1 MGSRSGASNPGLVA
15 MHTKSGSA
23 AGQALSLN
31 AGVQVSE
38 AVIVLELRCA
48 DDGKAVQGNHAALQL
63 PLTAEQRT
71 VLRGR
76 RQTPCGQALLLQL
89 PREGALCPGDRL
101 TDAAGSVQVEVFAA
115 SEALMRVEADST
127 LELLQAAY
135 HLGNRHVALEL
146 HDHELLLPQDP
157 VLETML
163 QQRGLVLSH
172 CQRPFLPEGG
182 AYGRHSH
189 P

>member
-1 MGSRSGASNPGLVA
+1 MAPFLALPTRSWAAFRALGPIAAAEAARSTTRLA
-15 MHTKSGSA
+15 RRRAFSA
-23 AGQALSLN
+23 AFSVATVAEGIARSP
-31 AGVQVSE
+31 AG
-38 AVIVLELRCA
+38 
-48 DDGKAVQGNHAALQL
+48 LQL
-63 PLTAEQRT
+63 SLTAEQRT

-76 RQTPCGQALLLQL
+76 RQTPCGREVLLQL
-89 PREGALCPGDRL
+89 PRDGALRPGDRL
-101 TDAAGSVQVEVFAA
+101 TDAVGSVQVEVIAA
-115 SEALMRVEADST
+115 PEALMRVEADSA

-146 HDHELLLPQDP
+146 HEHELLLPQDP
-157 VLETML
+157 VLEALL

>member
-1 MGSRSGASNPGLVA
+1 

-23 AGQALSLN
+23 AGQAFSLKI
-31 AGVQVSE
+31 GVMVSE
-38 AVIVLELRCA
+38 AVIVLERRCA
-48 DDGKAVQGNHAALQL
+48 DDGQAIHGNPAGLQL
-63 PLTAEQRT
+63 ALTAEQRT

-76 RQTPCGQALLLQL
+76 RQTPCGREVLLQL
-89 PREGALCPGDRL
+89 PRDGALRPGDRL
-101 TDAAGSVQVEVFAA
+101 TDAVGSVQVEVIAA
-115 SEALMRVEADST
+115 PEALMRVEADSV

-146 HDHELLLPQDP
+146 HEHELLLPQDP
-157 VLETML
+157 VLEALL